1 MCRKAKG
8 GDRVRRAITADWLLA
23 FGAAAWVAGCAT
35 VVPEPVVIR
44 EPRPEPIPL
53 VVGVYYPEE
62 FLGFVHREWRVER
75 KVGALVPPFAVG
87 EASVK
92 LLDEALGLLF
102 TQVVRMPGRPP
113 GVPGASSLAGVIEP
127 RIVGVSY
134 TPPVGAPTKGVL
146 TYTGL
151 RATAWIAYGFTLYSV
166 NGEQLASWEVRG
178 YGVGV
183 DSWHSR
189 RAVLRSLEEAMREA
203 AWEFPENFRSV
214 PGVRRWLDANGVK

>member
-1 MCRKAKG
+1 M
-8 GDRVRRAITADWLLA
+8 RRAIAADWLLA
-23 FGAAAWVAGCAT
+23 FVAAAWVAGCAT

-44 EPRPEPIPL
+44 EPRPQPIPL

-62 FLGFVHREWRVER
+62 FLGFVHSQEHRKGRELT
-75 KVGALVPPFAVG
+75 VGELLVPPFAVG

-102 TQVVRMPGRPP
+102 TQVVRVPGLPP
-113 GVPGASSLAGVIEP
+113 GVPGASNLAGVIEP

-134 TPPVGAPTKGVL
+134 TPPVGAPTKGVFA
-146 TYTGL
+146 YTGL
-151 RATAWIAYGFTLYSV
+151 RATTSITYGFTLYSV
-166 NGEQLASWEVRG
+166 NGEQLASWGVWG

-183 DSWHSR
+183 DSWLSR

-203 AWEFPENFRSV
+203 AWKFPESFRNV
-214 PGVRRWLDANGVK
+214 PEIRGWLDAHGVK